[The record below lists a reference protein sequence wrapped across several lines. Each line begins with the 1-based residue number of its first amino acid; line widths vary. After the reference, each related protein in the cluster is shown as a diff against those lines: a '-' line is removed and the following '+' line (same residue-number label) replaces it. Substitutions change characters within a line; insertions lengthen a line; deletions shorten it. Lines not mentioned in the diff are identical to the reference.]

1 MEQPVLRIKMER
13 ERLLDE
19 VDLDTYIG
27 VQEGDLKAL
36 REMVATFVVDE
47 KGEYLEKAEGLKLV
61 GKLKIRQL
69 KDLQRSLV
77 EGGEQAIVPPE
88 NGAV

>member
-1 MEQPVLRIKMER
+1 MDQPVLRIKMER